1 MGFNSGFK
9 GLSTN
14 FNVLNNPS
22 MFLHRF
28 IDVQSLPEYNQD
40 RKKHVGIMTNCVQ
53 KMILTSVHLL
63 VLLCE
68 FLLMQEHE

>member
-9 GLSTN
+9 LLSTN